1 MTDCGRYLILT
12 PREGCD
18 PVNRLYYVD
27 LQTLKDGIS
36 GKAVAALARQPFAWE
51 HLRYGLLELVFKNC
65 VLYIQEGKSV
75 SRLAW
80 RRGKLRQTE
89 KGGGWGGGESDN
101 LIGNELKW
109 KG

>member
-36 GKAVAALARQPFAWE
+36 GKAVATLAWLLFAWE
-51 HLRYGLLELVFKNC
+51 HLHYSLLELIFKNC
-65 VLYIQEGKSV
+65 ILKFCKYRKVIEEGKV
-75 SRLAW
+75 MA
-80 RRGKLRQTE
+80 
-89 KGGGWGGGESDN
+89 N
-101 LIGNELKW
+101 
-109 KG
+109 